1 MDPIKYIVSILL
13 GFSILFSFIY
23 GIQVGYYKEKNME
36 MNFSIKDSGLM
47 NIALFVSLGF
57 FLFEVLCSSV
67 NEELFN
73 NMQIKIQKISEA
85 KLVLDNLEE

>member
-1 MDPIKYIVSILL
+1 MDPIKYIVSTLL
-13 GFSILFSFIY
+13 GFSLLVSFIY
-23 GIQVGYYKEKNME
+23 GIESGYYKEKNME
-36 MNFSIKDSGLM
+36 MYFSIKDSGLM
-47 NIALFVSLGF
+47 NVVIFVTLGF

>member
-47 NIALFVSLGF
+47 NVVIFVTLGF

>member
-1 MDPIKYIVSILL
+1 MDPIKYIVSTLL
-13 GFSILFSFIY
+13 GFSLLVSFIY
-23 GIQVGYYKEKNME
+23 GIELGYYKEKNME
-36 MNFSIKDSGLM
+36 MYFSIKDSGLM
-47 NIALFVSLGF
+47 NVVIFVTLGF